1 MTQKVLR
8 AELAGDQHSASS
20 GHEHSGIDTTVDQ
33 RPAMA
38 EVHKLHPHMNMRL
51 PSPAKAKMWPLYSC
65 MSLLLVAVV
74 VLGAVVVSG
83 KSQPVTPEAVPGY
96 AQDIIRDL
104 LAVNTR
110 LREME
115 MSTSDVQLSVDML
128 RIKTEKDI
136 EQLGTQV
143 LAVAEVAE
151 ENRAY
156 AAGMERTISDIRM
169 ELLGLREAQ
178 QSIQKP
184 VPKPVPKQEKKVAK
198 AVSAPAAMI
207 PATVPVKQSKAV
219 APWDIM
225 ALTDSSAFVRDQ
237 KTGRQQLLRVGHET
251 GACGRLLE
259 IDLSGMRVLTSNC
272 SPLVKG

>member
-8 AELAGDQHSASS
+8 AELAGDQPVASPMHDH
-20 GHEHSGIDTTVDQ
+20 GGVEAAHEQ

-38 EVHKLHPHMNMRL
+38 EVHKLHPHMSMRL
-51 PSPAKAKMWPLYSC
+51 PSPAKAKMWPLYTG
-65 MSLLLVAVV
+65 MSLLLAAVV
-74 VLGAVVVSG
+74 VLGAMVVSEE
-83 KSQPVTPEAVPGY
+83 SQPVAPQAVPGY

-104 LAVNTR
+104 LAVNAR
-110 LREME
+110 LREVE

-128 RIKTEKDI
+128 RMKTEKDI

-143 LAVAEVAE
+143 LAVAEIADE
-151 ENRAY
+151 TRAY
-156 AAGMERTISDIRM
+156 ATGLDRGISDIRM
-169 ELLGLREAQ
+169 EMLGLKDSQ
-178 QSIQKP
+178 QKMQQPVAKP
-184 VPKPVPKQEKKVAK
+184 APKEVKKVAK
-198 AVSAPAAMI
+198 AVSAPV
-207 PATVPVKQSKAV
+207 ATKPVPVPVKPSKAL

-259 IDLSGMRVLTSNC
+259 IDLSGMRILTSNC